1 MEIKISIGAGRAVGM
16 SPITEGIRF
25 PGERGLRPPLH
36 EISGLKPSILK
47 GHPQGGY

>member
-25 PGERGLRPPLH
+25 PGERGLRPPFTK
-36 EISGLKPSILK
+36 SAG
-47 GHPQGGY
+47 

>member
-25 PGERGLRPPLH
+25 PGEREDTMNNDNGTLLCYNT
-36 EISGLKPSILK
+36 ESI
-47 GHPQGGY
+47 